1 MALDIREIKQFF
13 KIGGSF
19 RSPSTTED
27 GKRLT
32 WNNTDG
38 VFDYTDDNVLESAVR
53 EDGTDR
59 VELTLKDGTKV
70 YLALGALAWLD
81 VLSAAVTKVFGR
93 TGDVVAVSGD
103 YTAAQVTNAF
113 NKAVDTLDNVANG
126 VTNVHLTATKLA
138 EITANTAARHSHTNK
153 AVLDLITNAGGGIIP
168 TAQQIIDWTAGASSS
183 AEFIQDTVAAFLQD
197 ITGLTWTYDDTAGTL
212 TPTVTLEAFTT
223 DNLPEGAVNKYASSA
238 ETQTVITITLPS
250 ASTVAGRIS
259 AATEGTDYP
268 TGWVLADDGID
279 IHITHSMDRRIAA
292 VNVFSNGLGVERL
305 LLGNAAYSGLFMPYT
320 TTYDEVV
327 IEALATI
334 ETDITIQLIF
344 A

>member
-1 MALDIREIKQFF
+1 MLDVREVKQF
-13 KIGGSF
+13 KTIGGVF
-19 RSPSTTED
+19 RSPEVTED
-27 GKRLT
+27 GKKPT
-32 WNNTDG
+32 WNDSTQT
-38 VFDYTDDNVLESAVR
+38 FDYTDDNVLVSADR
-53 EDGTDR
+53 ENATNR
-59 VELTLKDGTKV
+59 VEFTLVDGTKV

-81 VLSAAVTKVFGR
+81 ALSAAVSSVFGR
-93 TGDVVAVSGD
+93 TGAVVATSGD
-103 YTAAQVTNAF
+103 YTAAQITNAF
-113 NKAVDTLDNVANG
+113 NKAADDLDDIANG
-126 VTNVHLTATKLA
+126 TTNVHLTATKLS

-153 AVLDLITNAGGGIIP
+153 AVLDLITNAGGGVIP
-168 TAQQIIDWTAGASSS
+168 TAQQIIDWTAGASAST
-183 AEFIQDTVAAFLQD
+183 EFIQDTVAAFLQN
-197 ITGLTWTYDDTAGTL
+197 ITGLTWTYDDTAGTF

-223 DNLPEGAVNKYASSA
+223 DNLPEGAINKYASSA
-238 ETQTVITITLPS
+238 ETQTVVTITLPS
-250 ASTVAGRIS
+250 ASTVSGRIS

-279 IHITHSMDRRIAA
+279 IYITHSMDRRIAA
-292 VNVFSNGLGVERL
+292 VNVFSNSLGIERL

>member
-13 KIGGSF
+13 KIGGLF
-19 RSPSTTED
+19 RSPSATED
-27 GKRLT
+27 GKKLT

-53 EDGTDR
+53 EDDTNR
-59 VELTLKDGTKV
+59 VEFTLVDGTKV
-70 YLALGALAWLD
+70 YLTLGALAWLD

-113 NKAVDTLDNVANG
+113 NKAVDDLDDIGNG
-126 VTNVHLTATKLA
+126 ITNVHLTATKLA
-138 EITANTAARHSHTNK
+138 EIILNTTARHSHSNK
-153 AVLDLITNAGGGIIP
+153 AVIDLITNAGGGIIP
-168 TAQQIIDWTAGASSS
+168 TAQQIIDWTAGASAS

-197 ITGLTWTYDDTAGTL
+197 ITGLTWTYDDNLGTL

-223 DNLPEGAVNKYASSA
+223 DNLPEGSINKYASSA
-238 ETQTVITITLPS
+238 ETQTVVTITLPS

-268 TGWVLADDGID
+268 TGWILTEGVSDKDLL
-279 IHITHSMDRRIAA
+279 ITHNLNRRVAYVTVWAVTGTEEQQLLNTAA
-292 VNVFSNGLGVERL
+292 NNGIRTPTINSL
-305 LLGNAAYSGLFMPYT
+305 LIQS
-320 TTYDEVV
+320 
-327 IEALATI
+327 LATI
-334 ETDITIQLIF
+334 TKQIKIYIIF
-344 A
+344 K